1 MYQTLDTP
9 INLMSLI
16 INHDRDKMETAGYP
30 LKLKNADNLNTMF
43 IVTSSSP
50 SLRVHI
56 IVRFLNTKSDEI
68 IYKKVNMFYLSFQA
82 TR

>member
-1 MYQTLDTP
+1 
-9 INLMSLI
+9 
-16 INHDRDKMETAGYP
+16 METAIYP

>member
-1 MYQTLDTP
+1 
-9 INLMSLI
+9 
-16 INHDRDKMETAGYP
+16 METAGYP

-56 IVRFLNTKSDEI
+56 IVRFLNTKSDENI
-68 IYKKVNMFYLSFQA
+68 HLRKQFSH
-82 TR
+82 

>member
-1 MYQTLDTP
+1 
-9 INLMSLI
+9 
-16 INHDRDKMETAGYP
+16 METAGYP

-56 IVRFLNTKSDEI
+56 IVRFSKSDEI

>member
-1 MYQTLDTP
+1 
-9 INLMSLI
+9 
-16 INHDRDKMETAGYP
+16 METAGYP